1 MATCSR
7 SLHSSGGFSRTT
19 TEYARKTFWWPRGSA
34 LYPFRLQIR
43 GFRQLHSG
51 KGSTYHYHLFG
62 GKSCIYSKTNW
73 VNRLLW
79 IKKIMYSPEI
89 LTWTATKFS
98 KFQLHKYLKP
108 NCTSLLHIFDTW
120 FFPLLR
126 LERALVSSFQA
137 LKIDG
142 SSDGLFNQVQYTL
155 HEPALQPAMW
165 SS

>member
-1 MATCSR
+1 MYIQQNKLS
-7 SLHSSGGFSRTT
+7 
-19 TEYARKTFWWPRGSA
+19 KQTFVNKKNYVLAWNFDMNDNKVFKISA
-34 LYPFRLQIR
+34 
-43 GFRQLHSG
+43 S
-51 KGSTYHYHLFG
+51 
-62 GKSCIYSKTNW
+62 
-73 VNRLLW
+73 
-79 IKKIMYSPEI
+79 EI
-89 LTWTATKFS
+89 
-98 KFQLHKYLKP
+98 

-142 SSDGLFNQVQYTL
+142 SSGGLFNQVQYTL